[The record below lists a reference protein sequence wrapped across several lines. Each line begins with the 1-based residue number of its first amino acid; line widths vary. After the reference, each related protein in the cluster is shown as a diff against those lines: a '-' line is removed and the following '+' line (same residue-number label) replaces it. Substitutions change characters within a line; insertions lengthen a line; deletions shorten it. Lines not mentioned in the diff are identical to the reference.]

1 MALTQANG
9 RFARPNTFEIDL
21 GAVARCVQ
29 QIRVRIGPDIYFIGT
44 LKANAYGYGLI
55 PAAKAVIAAGA
66 DALSLVSLDDAIALR
81 RAGIQAPILVYAGTV
96 PAKSIVTAFEKHDL
110 IPTLHSDES
119 LAAFARYASRPLD
132 VAVKVDVGQE
142 RIGVPAEQAVAFVKT
157 VAQHPK
163 LRVRILNTH
172 PSVTGKGRSADVLQW
187 QYQRFVS
194 VCDELEQAGIK
205 IPFKVVASSKIL
217 RMTGRAMT
225 LNAVDPGAALFSSLD
240 PAQSNER
247 HQPFR
252 ALKSRLIQV
261 RNVFRSEFPEEAPF
275 RLAPDMRIGVAP
287 IGYSDGAHR
296 LNCGEVLVR
305 GKRVPIL
312 GSPALEYTRI
322 DLTQVP
328 AAAVGDDVVIIGG
341 QEGNR
346 IDPEEVVQKQA
357 AARVSDLA
365 LEVRPT
371 ITRVYVDSSGEA
383 DANFRQTEEIRS

>member
-1 MALTQANG
+1 MAHAAANG
-9 RFARPNTFEIDL
+9 KFARPNTFEVDL
-21 GAVARCVQ
+21 GAIARCVR
-29 QIRVRIGPDIYFIGT
+29 QIRARIGPDIYFIGT
-44 LKANAYGYGLI
+44 LKSNAYGYGLI
-55 PAAKAVIAAGA
+55 PAAKTVVAAGA
-66 DALSLVSLDDAIALR
+66 DALSLVSLDDAVALR
-81 RAGIQAPILVYAGTV
+81 RAGIRAPILVYAGTV
-96 PAKSIVTAFEKHDL
+96 PAKNIVTACEKHDL

-119 LAAFARYASRPLD
+119 FAAFARYASRPLD

-142 RIGVPAEQAVAFVKT
+142 RIGVPAEQAVAFVKA
-157 VAQHPK
+157 VAGHPK
-163 LRVRILNTH
+163 LRVHILNTH

-187 QYQRFVS
+187 QYERFVA
-194 VCDELEQAGIK
+194 VCDELEQAGIR

-240 PAQSNER
+240 PDLSDEQY
-247 HQPFR
+247 QPFH

-261 RNVFRSEFPEEAPF
+261 RDVFRTDFPEEAPF

-287 IGYSDGAHR
+287 IGYSDGVHR

-322 DLTQVP
+322 DLSLVP
-328 AAAVGDDVVIIGG
+328 DAAVGDDVVIIGR
-341 QEGNR
+341 QAEGR
-346 IDPEEVVQKQA
+346 ISPEEVAQKQA

-365 LEVRPT
+365 LEVRPA
-371 ITRVYVDSSGEA
+371 ITRVYVDSRGESLENA
-383 DANFRQTEEIRS
+383 RRTEGARS